1 MPVIQIPNA
10 FFQHDAQ
17 SKFNP
22 ETHIDPGFS
31 IDKYISKDGSN
42 TLIEGI
48 RGTGKTH
55 ILKMISTRLI
65 ENFQTLR
72 VLPVYISMAE
82 VAEYVTQ
89 DTSLFRIHLYSTI
102 IIEAVNTIKI
112 NKSTLNKKSTNIINK
127 VISELA
133 ELFGLKESNDIDY
146 LISEI
151 EEYSNK
157 LHQSVLNNPVKLSQI
172 TKDLE
177 EYSGGLSYHGINA
190 SAKSSTEDS
199 LSIDYLTIRLSHL
212 NASKFITQ
220 FFKYLCELF
229 DFHHTIL
236 LIDECSDLP
245 PDAQTEIFR
254 LFKLIRGGTRI
265 SNDRNYLY
273 FIGGVYPPQATSYPS
288 KALGSAI
295 DFEPGDDCSMEYLE
309 IDIQVSFYEN
319 FFNQLF
325 YKKMKIFNPTSYNVS
340 DYFEDEKAFL
350 LAVYAS
356 NGLPRRFFE
365 ILHQS
370 YETLCEFYS
379 SEQIN
384 DNKTYKIRYSDVSSS
399 IDKIVTST
407 ILTRSKFT
415 KEDFETFEKIVAALK
430 KRNKKVETESSSKNN
445 YVPINFYFTCP
456 RSKEELI
463 GNLISKGV
471 IHNQSRTRSLKNSST
486 DTGTGKGLVMMIDL
500 AIAFTEG
507 AIPTKSKAL
516 EYFKKDTKLSAKRGY
531 ESCQSISF

>member
-1 MPVIQIPNA
+1 MPVIEIPNA

-17 SKFNP
+17 SSFDPN
-22 ETHIDPGFS
+22 THINPGFS
-31 IDKYISKDGSN
+31 IDKYVSSNGVN

-48 RGTGKTH
+48 RGTEKTH
-55 ILKMISTRLI
+55 ILKMIGTKLI
-65 ENFQTLR
+65 ENFKDIR
-72 VLPVYISMAE
+72 VLPVYISTAE
-82 VAEYVTQ
+82 IAEYVTQ
-89 DTSLFRIHLYSTI
+89 NTDLFRIHLYSTLI
-102 IIEAVNTIKI
+102 LRTIDTIKI
-112 NKSTLNKKSTNIINK
+112 NKSNMNKKCNSVLN
-127 VISELA
+127 ELA
-133 ELFGLKESNDIDY
+133 ELFGLKESTDIDC
-146 LISEI
+146 LISQI
-151 EEYSNK
+151 EDYSSE
-157 LHQSVLNNPVKLSQI
+157 LHNLVLNNPVKLSQV
-172 TKDLE
+172 TKNIDE
-177 EYSGGLSYHGINA
+177 ANAGLSYSGV
-190 SAKSSTEDS
+190 SFGGKSSNEDS
-199 LSIDYLTIRLSHL
+199 LSVEYLTTQLSHL

-220 FFKYLCELF
+220 FFKHLCELF
-229 DFHHTIL
+229 DLHHTVL
-236 LIDECSDLP
+236 LMDECSDLP
-245 PDAQTEIFR
+245 TDAQTEIFR

-265 SNDRNYLY
+265 DNNRNFLY
-273 FIGGVYPPQATSYPS
+273 FIGGVYPPQSTAYPS
-288 KALGSAI
+288 KYLGASF
-295 DFEPGDDCSMEYLE
+295 DFEPGDDCSIEYLE

-319 FFNQLF
+319 FFNQVF
-325 YKKMKIFNPTSYNVS
+325 SKKMKIFNDTNYNIS

-350 LAVYAS
+350 LAAYAS

-384 DNKTYKIRYSDVSSS
+384 DSKTYKMRYSDVSSS

-407 ILTRSKFT
+407 LLTKNKFT
-415 KEDFETFEKIVAALK
+415 KGDFETFEKIVAALK
-430 KRNKKVETESSSKNN
+430 KRNKKVETESSSKEK

-456 RSKEELI
+456 RSKEDLI
-463 GNLISKGV
+463 GNLISKGI

-531 ESCQSISF
+531 ESCQSIPF